1 MSISRDWKT
10 GSNQVPKAI
19 TYPLRRY
26 KNEQLTSKH
35 AWPILL
41 GYAIDLAQFCLT
53 VTSLKRCMGVCREC
67 NRDELRCSV
76 SGAGQAQFVFETH
89 PSILPCG

>member
-1 MSISRDWKT
+1 MKFEENLILSEWSSKSEYFKRLENWF
-10 GSNQVPKAI
+10 QPKCPKQSHN
-19 TYPLRRY
+19 TPLRGY

-53 VTSLKRCMGVCREC
+53 VTSLKRCMGVCRG
-67 NRDELRCSV
+67 DG
-76 SGAGQAQFVFETH
+76 GAIEMN
-89 PSILPCG
+89 